1 MWEFIALISFI
12 IFIESKKVWMK
23 LSSWTLDCSIRFCWS
38 QSVLWIIPLLK
49 EIAQWSAENLFCFI
63 AKILNRSFGWFK
75 MAPNSAFKPR
85 MTHNFYETK
94 KKYQLTTVDWG
105 KTQYHSW
112 LQKEFMIPMN
122 EKLQG
127 PMVKFFLYSSS
138 SLRIPS
144 AKN

>member
-1 MWEFIALISFI
+1 MWEFIALKSFI

-49 EIAQWSAENLFCFI
+49 EIAQWSAENLFCCI
-63 AKILNRSFGWFK
+63 AKILNRSFCWFK

-94 KKYQLTTVDWG
+94 KISADHCGLRQNTIPLLIAEGVYDSHEW
-105 KTQYHSW
+105 KTPGTHGQIFP
-112 LQKEFMIPMN
+112 LF
-122 EKLQG
+122 
-127 PMVKFFLYSSS
+127 KFK
-138 SLRIPS
+138 P
-144 AKN
+144 